1 MAPLPDVL
9 RESSGVAV
17 SSRAPGAYW
26 TVGDDPDPPAVY
38 AVDAEGRLLDS
49 IRLEVPARDW
59 EDLAVA
65 PCRGDSC
72 LWIADTGD
80 NRGRRDTGVVF
91 RVPEPEPGGGGGR
104 VMPAEA
110 FRFRYPGSPRDV
122 EAIFVLPG
130 EGLHLVSKG
139 THGPPTLFRY
149 PPPLRADSV
158 VTLEEVQRLAQRTPT
173 LPHRVTGAAASADG
187 RTVAVRTY
195 ETLSF
200 WRVGEE
206 GLEPTNLGDVS
217 LRTLREGQGEAVAL
231 GQGGEVVL
239 TSEAGPLGTR
249 GTIVVLRCDG
259 LEERSPG
266 SR

>member
-17 SSRAPGAYW
+17 SSFGPGAYW
-26 TVGDDPDPPAVY
+26 TVSDDPEPPAVY

-49 IRLEVPARDW
+49 IRLDVPARDW

-65 PCRGDSC
+65 PCGAGSC

-80 NRGRRDTGVVF
+80 NRGRRNTGVVF
-91 RVPEPEPGGGGGR
+91 RIPEPEPGGGGGR
-104 VMPAEA
+104 VVPAEA

-130 EGLHLVSKG
+130 ERLHLVSKG
-139 THGPPTLFRY
+139 SHGPPTVFRY
-149 PPPLRADSV
+149 PPPLRSDTV
-158 VTLEEVQRLAQRTPT
+158 VTLEEVQRLGSGTPT
-173 LPHRVTGAAASADG
+173 LPHRITGAAASAEG
-187 RTVAVRTY
+187 RIVAIRTY

-200 WRVGEE
+200 WEVGET
-206 GLEPTNLGDVS
+206 GLERSERGDVS

-231 GQGGEVVL
+231 GRAGEVVL
-239 TSEAGPLGTR
+239 TSEAGPIGTR
-249 GTIVVLRCDG
+249 GAIVVLHCDG
-259 LEERSPG
+259 LEEPAR
-266 SR
+266 RTR